1 MDSLSFTVNFAD
13 PVLPPSSFGSGLFG
27 FIDMDT
33 DQNPATGINSNANV
47 VFTPHIPMGVDYS
60 IDVFSESVHPGFVDV
75 ISRRESRMTIVG
87 RVPITFTDTSL
98 SVTVPLAL
106 VGSDNGSVNYIAYF
120 GVVST
125 TTDRVPNGPEP
136 ITSVPGADVIALD
149 NCSELIFSRSGVP
162 DNNLFPVGETI
173 ITYKA
178 TDASGNM
185 TVATQTVTVVD
196 DTAPIIS
203 RVTANPSTIWPPNHK
218 PGRVM
223 IEVADPD
230 GDAVSVDPAA
240 VSVRAD
246 RERTSAIPFTAD
258 DGAGGTCQGSVT
270 VTVAHRRARP

>member
-1 MDSLSFTVNFAD
+1 
-13 PVLPPSSFGSGLFG
+13 
-27 FIDMDT
+27 
-33 DQNPATGINSNANV
+33 
-47 VFTPHIPMGVDYS
+47 
-60 IDVFSESVHPGFVDV
+60 
-75 ISRRESRMTIVG
+75 
-87 RVPITFTDTSL
+87 
-98 SVTVPLAL
+98 VTVPLAL

-203 RVTANPSTIWPPNHK
+203 RVTANPSTIWPPNHNMVDVVVSYEPTDNCAISETK
-218 PGRVM
+218 LSITSNEP
-223 IEVADPD
+223 ADPT
-230 GDAVSVDPAA
+230 GGEVVDAHHVRLRAAKSAHGEERIYTITIAAKDIHGNSSERSLNVRVSR
-240 VSVRAD
+240 SNGNQR
-246 RERTSAIPFTAD
+246 
-258 DGAGGTCQGSVT
+258 
-270 VTVAHRRARP
+270 